1 MLAREIIAEKAMESV
16 LKLND
21 TMTQN
26 VAYEALNAGI
36 EPEYVIKNG
45 YYAAIIKLKEMFDE
59 GKIFLPHI
67 IAASD
72 AMDAGIK
79 VLMPSK
85 SERTHRIK
93 SKGTI
98 LIGTIEGDIHS
109 IGKEII
115 ATSLHIN
122 GYNVIDLG
130 VDVPVETFVEQAI
143 QICPDVIATSAL
155 MTITM
160 INQMIL
166 EKELN
171 EAGIRDTVK
180 TMVGGAPVT
189 AEWALKIGADIYGSD
204 AKDVVNKLNAILKH
218 ETKIGSIRKERKML
232 EKLCY

>member
-1 MLAREIIAEKAMESV
+1 MLAREIIVEKAMESI

-21 TMTQN
+21 TMAQN
-26 VAYEALNAGI
+26 VAYEALDAGI
-36 EPEYVIKNG
+36 EPEYVIENG

-59 GKIFLPHI
+59 GKVFLPHI

-79 VLMPSK
+79 ILLASK
-85 SERTHRIK
+85 PERTHRKK

-122 GYNVIDLG
+122 SYNVIDLG

-160 INQMIL
+160 MNQMIL

-171 EAGIRDTVK
+171 EAGIRDAVK

-189 AEWALKIGADIYGSD
+189 AEWAMKIGADMYGSD
-204 AKDVVNKLNAILKH
+204 TKDVLTKLNAVLKPKL
-218 ETKIGSIRKERKML
+218 KIGSILKER
-232 EKLCY
+232 